1 MFKNFQNHEAA
12 QAFPKCQK
20 IPNIG
25 IFPKVT
31 KNFWAEMKE
40 ETFNLDNFPWQ
51 TKISKNCP
59 KIQNCFFWE
68 SIPGKKFS
76 QICPTVSNP

>member
-1 MFKNFQNHEAA
+1 
-12 QAFPKCQK
+12 
-20 IPNIG
+20 
-25 IFPKVT
+25 
-31 KNFWAEMKE
+31 MKK
-40 ETFNLDNFPWQ
+40 ETFNLYNFPWQ

-59 KIQNCFFWE
+59 KIQNLFLG